1 MGDGIWA
8 LPRSSHKRC
17 RVGCGRMER
26 RLFGILLR
34 FEGGPWAERLVLEG
48 LKWAAT
54 IFWFGVTDFRYG
66 TLSFR
71 GDSCCLS
78 FKFPRSTLQG
88 SVRNK

>member
-17 RVGCGRMER
+17 RVGGVRMER

-48 LKWAAT
+48 VKRVANILVW
-54 IFWFGVTDFRYG
+54 
-66 TLSFR
+66 
-71 GDSCCLS
+71 
-78 FKFPRSTLQG
+78 
-88 SVRNK
+88 